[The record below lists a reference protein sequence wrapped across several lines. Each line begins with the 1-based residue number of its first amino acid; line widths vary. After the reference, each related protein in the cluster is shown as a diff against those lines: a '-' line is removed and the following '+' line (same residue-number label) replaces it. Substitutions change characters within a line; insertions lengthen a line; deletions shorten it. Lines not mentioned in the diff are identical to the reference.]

1 MRNALLTL
9 FVVALLACVGVA
21 SLTPEAARQ
30 SSPASAEPTQRESVC
45 TQVTQARACWRRSS
59 IPQSIFLR
67 SPSP

>member
-45 TQVTQARACWRRSS
+45 TQVTQAAQSLLA
-59 IPQSIFLR
+59 PQFH
-67 SPSP
+67 PA